1 MVLQRVG
8 LEGLDSYH
16 GLSTWGMDVFK
27 VAESLGVGSIGMW
40 ADRKVNMVSV
50 TDSLFC
56 RIVLNGPLQSMV
68 ETRYNGWQAGG
79 KKQTLVSRL
88 SILAGSRLTC
98 HDVSFEDPSTQL
110 CTGLILNDSV
120 SVVSNADGTD
130 PWVYFGTWGFQSLN
144 RDSLGI
150 AVLVHRDDLQEITAD
165 KLSHVLVFKPGH
177 TNLRYYFAAAWE
189 KEPGGIRSTADF
201 EQYLREQ
208 AVMLATHPVTILK
221 LKN

>member
-1 MVLQRVG
+1 
-8 LEGLDSYH
+8 
-16 GLSTWGMDVFK
+16 
-27 VAESLGVGSIGMW
+27 
-40 ADRKVNMVSV
+40 
-50 TDSLFC
+50 
-56 RIVLNGPLQSMV
+56 
-68 ETRYNGWQAGG
+68 
-79 KKQTLVSRL
+79 
-88 SILAGSRLTC
+88 
-98 HDVSFEDPSTQL
+98 L